1 MRLLVNHRI
10 FEDRNP
16 NKKRN
21 MLRHIFLRRQQLTA
35 QEPITLQCLNLDLF
49 ALKFVMIAKIHCANS
64 TIMKNGISG
73 WENLGAFF
81 W

>member
-35 QEPITLQCLNLDLF
+35 QEW
-49 ALKFVMIAKIHCANS
+49 
-64 TIMKNGISG
+64 ISG